1 MGIIIALSFVGVF
14 AVVAAIMLA
23 TGSSAD
29 KDAKQVIA
37 TLDSALATETPENRE
52 AIVDLRKN
60 ETLSGIPW
68 LNKKLAT
75 LQLAPALYT
84 MLAQADLKWTLGAFL
99 SMSAACLVFPGYLM
113 YLKTHNVW
121 ISIGVGAVM
130 SMAPLGFVNWKR
142 SKRFDK
148 FLAGLPEALD
158 LMVSALRAGHSLIA
172 AMGLVA
178 RETPDPVGTEFKST
192 FEEQNYGLELKTAL
206 DNMLNRV
213 PLQDLRIVCTAIMIQ
228 KESGGNLAE
237 VLDKTAHVIRER
249 FRLKRQIMVHTAQ
262 GRLTGWILTGLP
274 VFLGVALYFLNPGM
288 MSLLWTRPIGVK
300 LIWTAIGM
308 IIVGGFIIRQIV
320 NMDVY

>member
-1 MGIIIALSFVGVF
+1 MGIIIALSFIGVF
-14 AVVAAIMLA
+14 ALAAALMLL
-23 TGSSAD
+23 TGSGAD

-37 TLDSALATETPENRE
+37 TLDSALATETPENRD

-68 LNKKLAT
+68 LNKQLGN
-75 LQLAPALYT
+75 LQLAPSLYK
-84 MLAQADLKWTLGAFL
+84 LLSQADLKWTIGALL
-99 SMSAACLVFPGYLM
+99 SMSAACFVFPAYLV
-113 YLKTHNVW
+113 YLKLHNMLIAVA
-121 ISIGVGAVM
+121 VGAVL
-130 SMAPLGFVNWKR
+130 SMAPVGFVMWKR

-148 FLAGLPEALD
+148 FLSGLPESLD

-178 RETPDPVGTEFKST
+178 REVPDPVGTEFKST
-192 FEEQNYGLELKTAL
+192 FEEQNFGLELKSAL

-274 VFLGVALYFLNPGM
+274 VGLGVGLYFINPGM

-300 LIWTAIGM
+300 LIWTAVGM